1 MKLTEKKRIVVKV
14 GTSTLTH
21 DTGKTNIARMAKLV
35 SVLADLKNAGH
46 QVVLVS
52 SGFHLA
58 RIKMLWARAGG
69 RAENVS
75 TLAAPVSHA
84 PSAVK
89 MFFREPLALVKSFVF
104 DR

>member
-52 SGFHLA
+52 SGFHLTRA
-58 RIKMLWARAGG
+58 RVLWERASGG
-69 RAENVS
+69 AGELS
-75 TLAAPVSHA
+75 PLAAPCTHV
-84 PSAVK
+84 PSRLK
-89 MFFREPLALVKSFVF
+89 MYIREPFALVKSFLF

>member
-52 SGFHLA
+52 SGA
-58 RIKMLWARAGG
+58 W
-69 RAENVS
+69 VS
-75 TLAAPVSHA
+75 VPVSWA
-84 PSAVK
+84 CMSDRTIPAGCKPARRWGSA
-89 MFFREPLALVKSFVF
+89 S
-104 DR
+104 

>member
-52 SGFHLA
+52 SGA
-58 RIKMLWARAGG
+58 VGIGAGKLG
-69 RAENVS
+69 MRERRTIPAGCKP
-75 TLAAPVSHA
+75 AQRWG
-84 PSAVK
+84 SAN
-89 MFFREPLALVKSFVF
+89 
-104 DR
+104 